1 MVHWEYEWLSKE
13 RKKIYAQSW
22 GPDQKPSLVVNIIH
36 GFGEHSGRYARWAE
50 LFTEKNIAV
59 LASDLT
65 GHGKS
70 EGKRG
75 HIKNYQVFLDQID
88 LQLEKSQELF
98 PLTGRILYGH
108 SMGGNLV
115 INYAMSKEPAIK
127 GLIASSPWLMLT
139 FEPPSYLL
147 LLSTIL
153 KPLFPGLRVKS
164 NIDNAARSHDPAIN
178 QAAKD
183 DPLMYGMIS
192 LRLFDQISRKGLYA
206 MRNVFKINRPFLLM
220 HGNADRLT
228 SHEASIA
235 IVTNTSKL
243 TQLKIWDGLYHE
255 LHNEFEYKEIF
266 DYIMNWL
273 KEMNIYNHG

>member
-153 KPLFPGLRVKS
+153 KPLFPGLLVKS

-273 KEMNIYNHG
+273 KEMNINNHG

>member
-1 MVHWEYEWLSKE
+1 MIHREYEWLSKDK
-13 RKKIYAQSW
+13 KKIYAQSW
-22 GPDQKPSLVVNIIH
+22 EPDQKPSLVMNIIH

-50 LFTEKNIAV
+50 LFTEKKIAV

-88 LQLEKSQELF
+88 LQLEKSHELF
-98 PLTGRILYGH
+98 PHSKKVLYGH

-115 INYAMSKEPAIK
+115 INYAMSKDPPIIA
-127 GLIASSPWLMLT
+127 LIVTSPWLRLT
-139 FEPPSYLL
+139 FEPPSFTL

-153 KPLFPGLRVKS
+153 RPFFPGLRVKGK
-164 NIDNAARSHDPAIN
+164 IDNNTRSHDPVIN
-178 QAAKD
+178 QAVKD

-192 LRLFDQISRKGLYA
+192 LRLFDQVSRKGIYA
-206 MRNVFKINRPFLLM
+206 MHNIYKINRPFLLM
-220 HGNADRLT
+220 HGSADRLT
-228 SHEASIA
+228 SHEASRE

-243 TQLKIWDGLYHE
+243 TRLKIWDGLYHE

-266 DYIMNWL
+266 DYTINWL
-273 KEMNIYNHG
+273 AEMNIYNHG